1 MTREELN
8 KEFKKIFGG
17 MMDTGSF
24 SEYICEASDE
34 ELQGMINKHNE
45 IMNPPRTDL
54 SKAIGEILD
63 DFSKK
68 LTVKEMIE
76 GKDISNQEMRKKLEM
91 RGWTRE
97 KCFSEEHY
105 DVDEKWLNEIFA

>member
-17 MMDTGSF
+17 RMDPGSF

-34 ELQGMINKHNE
+34 EIQEMINKYNE
-45 IMNPPRTDL
+45 IMNPPRTEL
-54 SKAIGEILD
+54 SKAIAEILD
-63 DFSKK
+63 NFSKK

-76 GKDISNQEMRKKLEM
+76 GKDISNQEMRKNLEL

-105 DVDEKWLNEIFA
+105 DVSEKWLNKIFA